1 MFPVPADADGALKED
16 IDGARPSGC
25 SLNFSAALKGAELIQ
40 GLFETVDEW
49 MMVARVGTDETCRP
63 GRI

>member
-49 MMVARVGTDETCRP
+49 RWWRGGHR
-63 GRI
+63 